1 MYHRKQRSSHPI
13 NHLDFGS
20 VAQWIEHPLC
30 RQEFHMKT
38 KSFPT
43 KIKSVSVADSKKFID
58 ELYSDPDIKL
68 GDEESMGADP
78 FAEFVYHLLGEY
90 DKENY
95 DPDTASDG
103 FFEELYVDDKGVVN
117 GIFVISFDDGTEANI
132 KFRGFVSEENLSADG
147 DPEMAYKF
155 IVVTDVSW

>member
-1 MYHRKQRSSHPI
+1 
-13 NHLDFGS
+13 
-20 VAQWIEHPLC
+20 
-30 RQEFHMKT
+30 MKT

-68 GDEESMGADP
+68 
-78 FAEFVYHLLGEY
+78 VYHLLGEY